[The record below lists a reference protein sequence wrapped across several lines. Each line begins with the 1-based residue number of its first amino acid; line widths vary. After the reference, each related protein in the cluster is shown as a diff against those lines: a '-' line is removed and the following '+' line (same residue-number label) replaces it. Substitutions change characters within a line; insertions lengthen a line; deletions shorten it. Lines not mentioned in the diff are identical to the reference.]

1 MELEYL
7 QSWSLP
13 LLSLLLCQTDRINYK
28 FSGGDWVTGQ
38 PKPFIYIIYNY
49 IYIYIYIYCAYYIYS
64 IYIYIIRIYDWLYSE
79 LLGLCSGYDVSI
91 PGTSHHS
98 GFAQWHRVKR
108 SRICPSSLEADTSDL
123 WKKMGD
129 FAHPKWLF
137 AWGKWCRKWT
147 WWLTMIDHDWPWLTI
162 KIWVPSIKQIHM
174 IASPKF
180 QEISP
185 CERHHNKSPHCFGLL
200 PDS

>member
-1 MELEYL
+1 MLTRVYMKWALLVISGAGISAELVVAFAVTVALSNRQDKL
-7 QSWSLP
+7 QVLWWRLGHGS
-13 LLSLLLCQTDRINYK
+13 TK
-28 FSGGDWVTGQ
+28 A
-38 PKPFIYIIYNY
+38 
-49 IYIYIYIYCAYYIYS
+49 IYIYILYIYIIIYILRLLY
-64 IYIYIIRIYDWLYSE
+64 IQYIYIIRIYDWLYSE

-137 AWGKWCRKWT
+137 AWGK
-147 WWLTMIDHDWPWLTI
+147 
-162 KIWVPSIKQIHM
+162 
-174 IASPKF
+174 
-180 QEISP
+180 
-185 CERHHNKSPHCFGLL
+185 
-200 PDS
+200 

>member
-1 MELEYL
+1 M
-7 QSWSLP
+7 P
-13 LLSLLLCQTDRINYK
+13 LLSLVLCQTDRINYK

-38 PKPFIYIIYNY
+38 PKPFIYILYIYYIILYIYYIIYIALIIYTVY
-49 IYIYIYIYCAYYIYS
+49 IYIYIYYTHI
-64 IYIYIIRIYDWLYSE
+64 WLYSE

-137 AWGKWCRKWT
+137 ELGK
-147 WWLTMIDHDWPWLTI
+147 
-162 KIWVPSIKQIHM
+162 
-174 IASPKF
+174 
-180 QEISP
+180 
-185 CERHHNKSPHCFGLL
+185 
-200 PDS
+200 